1 MCAIRINVFAVSFS
15 FVINYLRCGLI
26 YHGEILEEKLMVVGF
41 EPSSRTTPS
50 ESFQYSSWWTFEGTF
65 FWFTFLTKFLRI
77 RPNLYYSIQIVCN
90 SSVRMFFF
98 FFTIG
103 KNYFVFRF
111 IFYLR
116 KYYLLWKKYFVFVF
130 PSFFKFSVYFVFYL
144 VYVIFLLFYF

>member
-1 MCAIRINVFAVSFS
+1 MWINLPWRNLG
-15 FVINYLRCGLI
+15 I
-26 YHGEILEEKLMVVGF
+26 EMVVGF

-50 ESFQYSSWWTFEGTF
+50 ESFQYSSWWRFEGTF

-98 FFTIG
+98 TIG

-116 KYYLLWKKYFVFVF
+116 KYYLLWKILFCF
-130 PSFFKFSVYFVFYL
+130 PLFFQIFCLFCFLFSLCDFSPFF
-144 VYVIFLLFYF
+144 IFKIKSQKTIL